1 MSTVPREQ
9 SSQEKQDALN
19 ERLRS
24 LKIDRSPAKLPTVS
38 NRPPRL
44 LLLGIAVV
52 LALAAVA
59 VAYFFV
65 FAAAKPVSVGQVKV
79 EGGAGSSAE
88 TVLTAS
94 GYVVAHH
101 KIDVGAKVM
110 GRVAWI
116 GVEKGDRVT
125 AGQVLVRLEDAEFR
139 AQVAQARANMGAAQ
153 ARLDQLRAGS
163 RPQEKMKDRA
173 GVLEAEANLR
183 NAEAEYDRAAKLYPA
198 GVISKSDLD
207 RAVANRDTAR
217 ALLESAQQSSSMT
230 DVGPRKEEIRAAEAQ
245 VQQMRAALDYSQ
257 TQLEATEIR
266 APVSGTVLQRIV
278 ERGEM
283 VSPSSFGDGG
293 ARTSV
298 VSLADLEDLQIELDI
313 SQTDFA
319 RLKMGQRAEI
329 IPEAFPN
336 LKYSGFIA
344 EIAPEANRAKA
355 TVQVKVRVETPDEQ
369 LRPEM
374 NARVNFLGESKGPE
388 GMVANRVLVPKAAV
402 VRRDNNAF
410 VYVIKG
416 NRVEQRSIRVGD
428 EAGEFVVVIEGL
440 SGGES
445 VATTGADKLGDG
457 DKVKIN

>member
-1 MSTVPREQ
+1 MSTIPE
-9 SSQEKQDALN
+9 SQAGQDKQESLN

-24 LKIDRSPAKLPTVS
+24 LKIDRTPT
-38 NRPPRL
+38 PMPRRRKGKPGFVI
-44 LLLGIAVV
+44 LGVVAVLAV
-52 LALAAVA
+52 LALGYF
-59 VAYFFV
+59 YFFGPAKAISV
-65 FAAAKPVSVGQVKV
+65 AEVKKETGAAPTG
-79 EGGAGSSAE
+79 E

-101 KIDVGAKVM
+101 KIDVGAKVS

-125 AGQVLVRLEDAEFR
+125 QGQVLVRLEDGEFR
-139 AQVAQARANMGAAQ
+139 AQVAEARANMGAAQ

-163 RPQEKMKDRA
+163 RPQEKLKDRA
-173 GVLEAEANLR
+173 GVIQAEANLR

-198 GVISKSDLD
+198 GIISKAELD
-207 RAVANRDTAR
+207 RALAQRDTAR
-217 ALLESAQQSSSMT
+217 ALLDAAKQSSDMT
-230 DVGPRKEEIRAAEAQ
+230 NVGPRKEEIRAAEAQ
-245 VQQMRAALDYSQ
+245 VQQMRASMDYAE
-257 TQLEATEIR
+257 TQLAATVIT

-298 VSLADLEDLQIELDI
+298 VSLADLDDLQIELDI

-329 IPEAFPN
+329 VPEAFPN
-336 LKYSGFIA
+336 LKYTGYIA

-355 TVQVKVRVETPDEQ
+355 TVQIKVRVESPNEQ

-374 NARVNFLGESKGPE
+374 NARVNFLSESQAPA
-388 GMVANRVLVPKAAV
+388 GMVSARVLVPKTAV
-402 VRRDNNAF
+402 VKRDNNAF

-416 NRVEQRSIRVGD
+416 TKAEQRSVRLG
-428 EAGEFVVVIEGL
+428 EETGEFYQVLDGL

-445 VATTGADKLGDG
+445 VATTGSDKLRDG
-457 DKVKIN
+457 DKIKIK